1 MAVIGG
7 GYAAGVRVGLAI
19 GVPTFVMGV
28 TFGALAHSLGWGT
41 LAPVVAS
48 LVVFSGSAQFA
59 LATALAGGGGIA
71 LAVGAAAMINA
82 RFLPMGVAVASDLK
96 GGRVRRALEGQAI
109 VDASWASAHQG
120 NGKYDREKMIGA
132 TLVQLPAWV
141 LGTLLGALTAPS
153 AEIIHRFG
161 LDVVFPAFFL
171 LLLIDEL
178 RASAQARWVA
188 ATAAALAAGLTLVVP
203 VGLAIVGSGAAVL
216 IGLRTSAATDR
227 AATVGGD

>member
-1 MAVIGG
+1 MAAIGER
-7 GYAAGVRVGLAI
+7 YAAGVRVGLGI

-28 TFGALAHSLGWGT
+28 TFGALAHSYGWGV
-41 LAPVVAS
+41 LAPVLCS

-59 LATALAGGGGIA
+59 LATSLAGGGGIG
-71 LAVGAAAMINA
+71 LAIGAAAMINA
-82 RFLPMGVAVASDLK
+82 RFVPMGVAVASDLK
-96 GGRVRRALEGQAI
+96 GGRLRRAAEAQAI
-109 VDASWASAHQG
+109 VDASWAAAHQG
-120 NGKYDREKMIGA
+120 NGKYDREKMIAA

-153 AEIIHRFG
+153 AELIHRYG

-178 RASAQARWVA
+178 RESVQARWVA
-188 ATAAALAAGLTLVVP
+188 AIAAALAAALTLVVP

-216 IGLRTSAATDR
+216 IGLRTRSAAT
-227 AATVGGD
+227 AP